1 MIQIV
6 KEYITE
12 SQLNEHGV
20 PVTVIVGEIEH
31 EMEVSNDIT
40 EETVEDKIAKLQEE
54 LNKLKEQL

>member
-20 PVTVIVGEIEH
+20 PVAVIVGEIEH
-31 EMEVSNDIT
+31 EMEVFDEAV

>member
-1 MIQIV
+1 MIKIV

-31 EMEVSNDIT
+31 EMEVSDDIT